1 MQAGQLCGPAP
12 TVSTLEQLLSGLR
25 TAWKEGE
32 VRPTRQPKEKVK
44 RGRRRPDPLIAVTPQ
59 LREWFEA
66 EPWRSAGELF
76 ERLQSEHPGVYPDG
90 QLRTFQR
97 RIKSWRKDVAHMLVF
112 GAAALDTG
120 AATDAAVSS
129 Q

>member
-1 MQAGQLCGPAP
+1 M
-12 TVSTLEQLLSGLR
+12 
-25 TAWKEGE
+25 
-32 VRPTRQPKEKVK
+32 
-44 RGRRRPDPLIAVTPQ
+44 AVTPQ

-76 ERLQSEHPGVYPDG
+76 ERLQSEYPGVYPDG

-112 GAAALDTG
+112 GAAALDAG
-120 AATDAAVSS
+120 VKMSPAAISTS
-129 Q
+129 

>member
-1 MQAGQLCGPAP
+1 M
-12 TVSTLEQLLSGLR
+12 
-25 TAWKEGE
+25 
-32 VRPTRQPKEKVK
+32 
-44 RGRRRPDPLIAVTPQ
+44 TPQ

-97 RIKSWRKDVAHMLVF
+97 RVKSWRRDVAHKLVF
-112 GAAALDTG
+112 GAEATVAG
-120 AATDAAVSS
+120 AAMGA
-129 Q
+129 QGLIE